1 MLSSYL
7 IAESYGRIRGAVHAV
22 LKDAGT
28 ELLTFRPDPE
38 ANSIAWL
45 IWHLTRVQDDHLSEI
60 MNEEQLWDSDGWAD
74 RFALPFDRAAT
85 GYGQTAAEVGQV
97 RADAS
102 VLAGYYDAMHSRT
115 VAWLPTLGEA
125 DYSRIVDTRWTPPV
139 TLAVRLVS
147 VLADDLQH
155 AGQAA
160 YVRGLAER
168 AGR

>member
-7 IAESYGRIRGAVHAV
+7 IAEAHGHIRGIVHVV
-22 LKDAGT
+22 LEDAD
-28 ELLTFRPDPE
+28 EQLLTFRPDPE

-60 MNEEQLWDSDGWAD
+60 MNEEQLWESAGWAD

-85 GYGQTAAEVGQV
+85 GYGQTAEETGQV

-102 VLAGYYDAMHSRT
+102 VLAGYYDAVHSRT
-115 VAWLPTLGEA
+115 VAWLPTFTAA
-125 DYSRIVDTRWTPPV
+125 DFSRVVDTRWTPPV
-139 TLAVRLVS
+139 TLAVRLIS

>member
-7 IAESYGRIRGAVHAV
+7 IAEAYGRIRGIVHVV
-22 LKDAGT
+22 LEDAD
-28 ELLTFRPDPE
+28 EQLLTFRPDPE

-45 IWHLTRVQDDHLSEI
+45 IWHLSRVQDDHLSEI
-60 MNEEQLWDSDGWAD
+60 MNEEQLWESADWAD

-85 GYGQTAAEVGQV
+85 GHGQTGEEVGQV

-102 VLAGYYDAMHSRT
+102 VLAGYYDAVHSRT
-115 VAWLPTLGEA
+115 VAWLPRLTA
-125 DYSRIVDTRWTPPV
+125 VDFSRVVDTRWTPPV
-139 TLAVRLVS
+139 TLAVHLVS

>member
-7 IAESYGRIRGAVHAV
+7 IAESYGRIRGVVHAV
-22 LKDAGT
+22 LKDAGA

-60 MNEEQLWDSDGWAD
+60 RHEDQLWVSEGWAD
-74 RFALPFDRAAT
+74 RFALPFDRVDT
-85 GYGQTAAEVGQV
+85 GYDQTAEEAGMV

-102 VLAGYYDAMHSRT
+102 VLAGYYDAVHTRT
-115 VAWLPTLGEA
+115 LAWLPTLVEA
-125 DYSRIVDTRWTPPV
+125 DYARIVDNRWTPPV
-139 TLAVRLVS
+139 TLAARLIS
-147 VLADDLQH
+147 VLDDDLQH

-168 AGR
+168 AGH

>member
-7 IAESYGRIRGAVHAV
+7 IAEAYARVRSIVHVV
-22 LKDAGT
+22 LVDADE

-45 IWHLTRVQDDHLSEI
+45 IWHLTRVQDDHLAEL
-60 MNEEQLWDSDGWAD
+60 MNEDQLWDSAGWAD
-74 RFALPFDRAAT
+74 RFAFPFARAAT
-85 GYGQTAAEVGQV
+85 GYGQTVEEVGQV
-97 RADAS
+97 RAGAS
-102 VLAGYYDAMHSRT
+102 VLAGYLDAVHART
-115 VAWLPTLGEA
+115 IAWLPTLTTA
-125 DYSRIVDTRWTPPV
+125 DFSRVVDTRWTPPV

-147 VLADDLQH
+147 VLSDDLQH

-160 YVRGLAER
+160 CVHGLAER

>member
-7 IAESYGRIRGAVHAV
+7 IAESYGRIRGTVHAV
-22 LKDAGT
+22 LKDAGA
-28 ELLTFRPDPE
+28 ELLTYRPDPE

-60 MNEEQLWDSDGWAD
+60 MPEEQLWISGGWAD

-85 GYGQTAAEVGQV
+85 GYGQTVEEVGQV

-102 VLAGYYDAMHSRT
+102 VLAGYFDAVHTRT
-115 VAWLPTLGEA
+115 IAWLPTLGEA

-139 TLAVRLVS
+139 TLAVRLIS
-147 VLADDLQH
+147 VLSDDLQH

-168 AGR
+168 AGH